1 MGQGQMGRGGEE
13 IQAGGAASQVC
24 CSCGKNIR
32 EAFKTQETHSFPHL
46 PVASFF
52 KNIFLLFP
60 GQGSCA
66 VLFACFWPFA
76 DTSSQSSPWPAG
88 KFKSPPTIH
97 LPAPTCSRIYWY
109 FDLSIDAVFSERRKQ
124 KLGLSPP
131 QKLNCKRNRKGGV
144 AWG

>member
-1 MGQGQMGRGGEE
+1 MGLGQGQMGRGVEE

-24 CSCGKNIR
+24 CSCVKNIR

-76 DTSSQSSPWPAG
+76 DTSSQLCSQVHGQRENLNLPQPCTFPHHPAHASIG
-88 KFKSPPTIH
+88 I
-97 LPAPTCSRIYWY
+97 LIY
-109 FDLSIDAVFSERRKQ
+109 Q
-124 KLGLSPP
+124 
-131 QKLNCKRNRKGGV
+131 
-144 AWG
+144 